1 MDEVKVKLKIVT
13 PLFLGGAEPESQPEL
28 RTPSI
33 KGVLRFW
40 YRAMEPDYR
49 SKEPTIFGSVK
60 PEPSQAQFFLRI
72 GQKKNIRPEQWC
84 MSKDRELSYLAYGP
98 VLRESARPYIGP
110 NGEFELIFTFKDS
123 LPRDDRRSVLKA
135 LWCLTIFGGLGARSR
150 RGFGSIQ
157 LENNLTYDE
166 LSLPATFAGEKAFGN
181 YLSEDFLPIFRSV
194 SSVSSFPDHTAFSAQ
209 TSVLITT
216 PFNSWE
222 NCLCKIANLML
233 EYRKSLSSEDSR
245 IIKEFLR
252 GNGLTSVPQRA
263 MFGLPH
269 NYFFKNTKAKV
280 EVIAE
285 VEKEEE
291 KKEEEITR
299 RASPLF
305 IHVHQLTSGKC
316 VGVCTLFPS
325 EFLPGE
331 AKIVAK
337 SDSKKGK
344 VEFDLDFEVLK
355 KFLKHLRDN
364 IPGSILL

>member
-1 MDEVKVKLKIVT
+1 MDEVKVKLKTVT

-72 GQKKNIRPEQWC
+72 GQKNNIRPEQWC

-157 LENNLTYDE
+157 LVNNLTYDG
-166 LSLPATFAGEKAFGN
+166 LSLPATFADEKAFGN
-181 YLSEDFLPIFRSV
+181 YLSGNFLPIFRSV
-194 SSVSSFPDHTAFSAQ
+194 SSVSSFPDHTAFGAQ
-209 TSVLITT
+209 TSVLITRL
-216 PFNSWE
+216 FDSWDK
-222 NCLCKIANLML
+222 CLSQIGFFML
-233 EYRKSLSSEDSR
+233 EYRRSLSSTDSQ
-245 IIKEFLR
+245 IIKDFLH
-252 GNGLTSVPQRA
+252 GKGLRLAPQRA

-269 NYFFKNTKAKV
+269 NYFFKNTGAKP

-285 VEKEEE
+285 DENK
-291 KKEEEITR
+291 EEITR